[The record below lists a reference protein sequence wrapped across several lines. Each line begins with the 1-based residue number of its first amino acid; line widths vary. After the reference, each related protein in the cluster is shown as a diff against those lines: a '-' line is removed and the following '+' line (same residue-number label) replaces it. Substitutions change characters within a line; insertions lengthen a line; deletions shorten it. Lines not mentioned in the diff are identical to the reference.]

1 MVNLPD
7 TRTEDA
13 KVPVSVIVLTKD
25 EERNIGI
32 CLDSLAW
39 ADEVIVFDSYSSDR
53 TVDIAREKGASVVA
67 RKFDNF
73 AAHKNWAIDN
83 LDLRHDWIFF
93 VDADERGTPLLAE
106 ETRQVVSDPLSRNG
120 YYVAGENWL
129 WGKPMR
135 AIYPNFNLRLIR
147 RGKGRYE
154 DRIVHEHMVIEG
166 PAGYLKNHLV
176 HMDDKGIERWY
187 DRHNNYSSMEAVEAW
202 RLLNAHEKES
212 SITARI
218 TARGPERRRAL
229 KQFAYRY
236 LPARPI
242 WQFLYLYIVKRGIL
256 DGRRGFRYCV
266 LKMFYEYQVSLKI
279 EELNDPDSPMSEK
292 YRHLLNR

>member
-1 MVNLPD
+1 MANLPD
-7 TRTEDA
+7 SP

-32 CLDSLAW
+32 CLDSLDW
-39 ADEVIVFDSYSSDR
+39 ADEVIVFDSHSTDR
-53 TVDIAREKGASVVA
+53 TVEIANEKGATVVQ
-67 RKFDNF
+67 RPFDNF
-73 AAHKNWAIDN
+73 AAHKNWALDN
-83 LDLRHDWIFF
+83 LELRHDWVFF

-106 ETRQVVSDPLSRNG
+106 ETRGIVTDAGSLNG

-135 AIYPNFNLRLIR
+135 AIYPNYNLRLIR

-202 RLLNAHEKES
+202 RLLNSHEKES
-212 SITARI
+212 AIAARI
-218 TARGPERRRAL
+218 GARRGPERRRAL

-256 DGRRGFRYCV
+256 DGRKGFRYCV
-266 LKMFYEYQVSLKI
+266 LKMFYEYQVSLKL
-279 EELNDPDSPMSEK
+279 EELKDPESPMSEK
-292 YRHLLNR
+292 YRHLLKR